1 MTPPQRSWSRSSNA
15 AAGCWTAPAG
25 TMSCLAPVGTAA
37 SYATSGSAGSECWP
51 ASDPSARTVSGDGC
65 PVHRPATHGT
75 PPALKRGPDIPQSRR
90 LTLLTS
96 DRAATHRRLPLLP
109 FPVCHWAP
117 ADSCPPE
124 PRTASQKVECLPNS
138 AGPGSPP
145 EHHPPFQV
153 DSHHASRSH
162 VLAARRERSAA
173 SGNQRSGITAVG
185 PTLI

>member
-1 MTPPQRSWSRSSNA
+1 MTPPRRSWSRSSNA

-65 PVHRPATHGT
+65 PVYRPATHGT

-96 DRAATHRRLPLLP
+96 DRAATHRRLRRSRFLYAIG
-109 FPVCHWAP
+109 HQQTP
-117 ADSCPPE
+117 ARPSHGQQV
-124 PRTASQKVECLPNS
+124 RRLNASQIPQGLD
-138 AGPGSPP
+138 
-145 EHHPPFQV
+145 HPLNITPR
-153 DSHHASRSH
+153 SKWILITPHAHTYLRH
-162 VLAARRERSAA
+162 VGKDQQQAETKDPA
-173 SGNQRSGITAVG
+173 
-185 PTLI
+185 